1 MDSYRA
7 ACAGARTQEQREASR
22 KAIVDGHADLAQASP
37 VLGHIGGIEAW
48 LSFREPDRLRP

>member
-48 LSFREPDRLRP
+48 LSSGSLTG